1 MADLPQEKVVTSHHL
16 EDVFDI
22 EKGTTEVAI
31 SKHTSD
37 SSAFSSS
44 ALYDNVDRAINDGVD
59 EVYDAALAQALDLQ
73 QSMAVADIDTK
84 ASLAQASAI
93 LLRVA
98 LEAQKTKAQVKTSK
112 DSNIIKQQQAE
123 AKSNQPTVVLDHATL
138 LKMINDQKKLQE
150 LEDKT
155 IEGEK

>member
-1 MADLPQEKVVTSHHL
+1 MADLPQEKVVTSSHHL

-112 DSNIIKQQQAE
+112 DSNIIKQ
-123 AKSNQPTVVLDHATL
+123 
-138 LKMINDQKKLQE
+138 
-150 LEDKT
+150 
-155 IEGEK
+155 